1 MKKHLLAAAA
11 MALASSATLAQVAA
25 VDWPGNPQNVFSNG
39 PYMMGYQFSVS
50 ISQMAVGLGAFDDQ
64 GDGFATGRHHVG
76 LWTDSGVLLADAF
89 VTSADALQG
98 HFRYTSIA
106 GVQLLAGQTYIV
118 GADNWGGGGDNWA
131 WRETGGMGLVEAP
144 GIKHI
149 QDKFQDGPGFAFPN
163 LSEGNM
169 FADFV
174 NLRNNPLSSGMARI
188 HFGLSKDDRVEIK
201 VYDVTGREVRELANR
216 QFKAGEHDIV
226 WDGSDNS
233 GRPVARG
240 VYFTQVRYKDSAFS
254 DAKKL
259 TVLK

>member
-25 VDWPGNPQNVFSNG
+25 VHWPGNPQNVFSNG

-149 QDKFQDGPGFAFPN
+149 QDKYQDGSGFAFPN
-163 LSEGNM
+163 ISEGTFRDGFYGGNLQVAAVPEPETYALM
-169 FADFV
+169 ALGLGLVGFV
-174 NLRNNPLSSGMARI
+174 GRRR
-188 HFGLSKDDRVEIK
+188 SK
-201 VYDVTGREVRELANR
+201 A
-216 QFKAGEHDIV
+216 
-226 WDGSDNS
+226 
-233 GRPVARG
+233 
-240 VYFTQVRYKDSAFS
+240 SA
-254 DAKKL
+254 
-259 TVLK
+259 

>member
-1 MKKHLLAAAA
+1 MKKHLLAAVA

-25 VDWPGNPQNVFSNG
+25 VDWPGNPQHVYNNG

-64 GDGFATGRHHVG
+64 GDGFRTGQHHVG
-76 LWTDSGVLLADAF
+76 LWTDSGTLLADAF
-89 VTSADALQG
+89 VSSADALQG

-149 QDKFQDGPGFAFPN
+149 QDKFQAGSGFVFPN
-163 LSEGNM
+163 LSEGTFRDGFYGGN
-169 FADFV
+169 FQVAAAPV
-174 NLRNNPLSSGMARI
+174 PEPETYALMALGLGLVGF
-188 HFGLSKDDRVEIK
+188 FGR
-201 VYDVTGREVRELANR
+201 RRA
-216 QFKAGEHDIV
+216 KA
-226 WDGSDNS
+226 
-233 GRPVARG
+233 
-240 VYFTQVRYKDSAFS
+240 SA
-254 DAKKL
+254 
-259 TVLK
+259 